1 MRRMDRRVRVQEPG
15 PRGATAEDVRRAASA
30 LEALLADD
38 LLRIKGFLGVDTV
51 AVLLL
56 DEHEETLVARAASG
70 LEEEVEQGVRIPVGK
85 GFAGRVAAARAPVI
99 IEDVDHADVLNPL
112 LREKGVKSLL
122 GVPLEVADKLLGVV
136 HVGSLTPRSFGDR
149 DIAVLTRAARRI

>member
-56 DEHEETLVARAASG
+56 DEHE
-70 LEEEVEQGVRIPVGK
+70 
-85 GFAGRVAAARAPVI
+85 
-99 IEDVDHADVLNPL
+99 
-112 LREKGVKSLL
+112 
-122 GVPLEVADKLLGVV
+122 
-136 HVGSLTPRSFGDR
+136 
-149 DIAVLTRAARRI
+149 